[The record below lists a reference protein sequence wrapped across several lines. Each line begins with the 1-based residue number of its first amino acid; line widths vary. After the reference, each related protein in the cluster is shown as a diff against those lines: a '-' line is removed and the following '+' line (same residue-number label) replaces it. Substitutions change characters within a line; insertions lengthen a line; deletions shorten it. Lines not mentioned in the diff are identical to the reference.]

1 MKQTMMSSYDIEEI
15 FKRGPALVL
24 ENDACMGDYLYAEE
38 LKQMMDN
45 KPIDFVFMATCH
57 S

>member
-1 MKQTMMSSYDIEEI
+1 MSPYDIEEI